1 MTGVIKGKLTN
12 SESGGQKGELSW
24 ITTGVQIQE
33 ELSIIDLNRRVINR
47 KEQSV
52 IGPDRKRCTL
62 YLLQDISKK
71 KKGISNSA
79 NEKPSPPWTLTFLQG
94 PLVPN
99 KSPQLLSLPL
109 AKNVPLLLCVQSAYA
124 SAVVYLS
131 CFVIPPHFWINPL
144 CLGENPKMFILKVKA
159 SIILLEWAALEKCV
173 FPWKVIKECSY
184 RTVSE
189 YPQLETTQMFSS
201 R

>member
-1 MTGVIKGKLTN
+1 MLIKGKLTN

-62 YLLQDISKK
+62 YLLQYISKK
-71 KKGISNSA
+71 KKRYQQLGQREAVTTLNLDFSPGSIGS
-79 NEKPSPPWTLTFLQG
+79 KQVPS
-94 PLVPN
+94 
-99 KSPQLLSLPL
+99 LLSLPL

-159 SIILLEWAALEKCV
+159 SIILLEWAALERCV

-184 RTVSE
+184 RAVSE